1 MSKGGGNNQQQQP
14 KRRTKSSTT
23 KFTIPTSKI
32 QCQILLNR
40 LTIKFFNCAFYI
52 ADKAMYILGPIL
64 ICLASGIISGL
75 TYVYFYIILPMLCG
89 VNWIYT
95 RSDYDMYWKERGYT
109 VTRPSLNGEDEKIS
123 KFTTILISL
132 STPIGIFNTLIV
144 TFFLSNILYNYYKCV
159 TTSNSGSNYD
169 TVVRELAN
177 VTNFNY
183 PETNEELIQCKKD
196 QEKKIYERMQRKR
209 NELMAARGTPI
220 RPGEPSNSAIANGD
234 EESQQVSSQSTPLM
248 AATSTLATTNNK
260 KKEPPKPLP
269 RIHNWQLL
277 SPTEWSYCRYSH
289 QPKPPRSHYDHVTK
303 SLILNMD
310 HYCPWMFNESP
321 R

>member
-1 MSKGGGNNQQQQP
+1 
-14 KRRTKSSTT
+14 
-23 KFTIPTSKI
+23 
-32 QCQILLNR
+32 
-40 LTIKFFNCAFYI
+40 
-52 ADKAMYILGPIL
+52 MYILGPIL
-64 ICLASGIISGL
+64 ICLATAIISGL

-109 VTRPSLNGEDEKIS
+109 VTRPSLSDADNGEDEEKIS
-123 KFTTILISL
+123 KLTTIFIAL

-144 TFFLSNILYNYYKCV
+144 TFFLYNILYNYYMCV
-159 TTSNSGSNYD
+159 TTSNSGPNYNI
-169 TVVRELAN
+169 VVREIAKA
-177 VTNFNY
+177 TNFAY

-209 NELMAARGTPI
+209 NELMKDRGTPI
-220 RPGEPSNSAIANGD
+220 RPGEPSQTATTANDD
-234 EESQQVSSQSTPLM
+234 EESQQQQVSSQTSPLM
-248 AATSTLATTNNK
+248 ATTSTSTTTKK
-260 KKEPPKPLP
+260 KKEAPKPLP

-321 R
+321 RWYCFIM

>member
-1 MSKGGGNNQQQQP
+1 
-14 KRRTKSSTT
+14 
-23 KFTIPTSKI
+23 
-32 QCQILLNR
+32 
-40 LTIKFFNCAFYI
+40 
-52 ADKAMYILGPIL
+52 
-64 ICLASGIISGL
+64 
-75 TYVYFYIILPMLCG
+75 
-89 VNWIYT
+89 
-95 RSDYDMYWKERGYT
+95 MYWKERGYI
-109 VTRPSLNGEDEKIS
+109 VTRPSLSDADNSEEERIS
-123 KFTTILISL
+123 KLTTILIAL
-132 STPIGIFNTLIV
+132 STPIGIFNTLLV
-144 TFFLSNILYNYYKCV
+144 TFFLCNILYNYYKCV
-159 TTSNSGSNYD
+159 TTSNSGSNYKV
-169 TVVRELAN
+169 VVRELAKA
-177 VTNFNY
+177 TGFNY

-196 QEKKIYERMQRKR
+196 QEKKIYERMQRTR

-220 RPGEPSNSAIANGD
+220 RPGESSMSAENKD
-234 EESQQVSSQSTPLM
+234 EESQQVSSQTSPLM
-248 AATSTLATTNNK
+248 ATTSTLATTNNK